1 MDGMSLPFY
10 NGLLANILHLTP
22 AHPQASLLGLWLG
35 CLLGLA
41 LGMGLAVLWSRA
53 DPRQDTSQSESKRA
67 ATTGAGIALIGI
79 GLVVFWLPYWFMPLI
94 YVSGGH

>member
-1 MDGMSLPFY
+1 MDGMSLPSY
-10 NGLLANILHLTP
+10 NGPLATILRLTP

-35 CLLGLA
+35 CLLGLV

-53 DPRQDTSQSESKRA
+53 DPRQESTESKRA
-67 ATTGAGIALIGI
+67 ATAGIALIGI
-79 GLVVFWLPYWFMPLI
+79 GLVVFWLPYWFIPFI